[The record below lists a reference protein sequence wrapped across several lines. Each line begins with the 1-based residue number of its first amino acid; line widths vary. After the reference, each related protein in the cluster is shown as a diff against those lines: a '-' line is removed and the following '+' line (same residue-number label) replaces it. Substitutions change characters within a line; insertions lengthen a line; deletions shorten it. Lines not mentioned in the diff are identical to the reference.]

1 MNPTQNPPVSQHNA
15 VPQLNATSTPQAA
28 PAPAPAPAP
37 VQAVPSPMAP
47 SPAIPVANNT
57 VEVNPPA
64 SVVPQ
69 SQPTAAPA
77 TSAAPQPTL
86 PQDQPVPT
94 NSQIP
99 YAQPGECKYQ
109 RDFFLPFFC
118 IFSFCKGQQLTED
131 SNERLEIFWWLFSLM
146 HE

>member
-69 SQPTAAPA
+69 PTAAPA

-109 RDFFLPFFC
+109 GDFFLPFFC
-118 IFSFCKGQQLTED
+118 IFSFCKGQQFTED
-131 SNERLEIFWWLFSLM
+131 SNERLEIF
-146 HE
+146 

>member
-37 VQAVPSPMAP
+37 VQAVPSPVAP

-69 SQPTAAPA
+69 AQPTAAPA

-131 SNERLEIFWWLFSLM
+131 SNERLEIF
-146 HE
+146 

>member
-69 SQPTAAPA
+69 PTAAPA

-118 IFSFCKGQQLTED
+118 IFSFCKGQQFTED
-131 SNERLEIFWWLFSLM
+131 SNERLEIF
-146 HE
+146 